1 MHGLAKRQALSF
13 VNFVP
18 AVVAYCVCQA
28 LPAEFTQPGAQ
39 RLAVPYSPTDHA
51 HIAALCLYPIACHCQ
66 YGCAAACVCLLKAR
80 PPKGGHDEITRGE
93 GGGGTVFVRRASVV
107 SLELE

>member
-51 HIAALCLYPIACHCQ
+51 HIAALCLPDRMPLPTW
-66 YGCAAACVCLLKAR
+66 V
-80 PPKGGHDEITRGE
+80 RGMC
-93 GGGGTVFVRRASVV
+93 VFVESAPAERRTRRNNEKEEE
-107 SLELE
+107 ELFSFAERA